1 MKSVLEDWKFEL
13 IPNTHSKLLRNFN
26 FIGEQML
33 MKMEIGTTRK
43 VKMYNNLCNP
53 FKYDLCCATLCGADF
68 VFKREKRAQRRSYL
82 KRLQCSDF
90 TDLIIGAMIGYQIF
104 RSSCETPRDHSRN

>member
-53 FKYDLCCATLCGADF
+53 F
-68 VFKREKRAQRRSYL
+68 
-82 KRLQCSDF
+82 
-90 TDLIIGAMIGYQIF
+90 
-104 RSSCETPRDHSRN
+104 